1 MKSIVL
7 GLSIL
12 SILVLDW
19 AALHDILKGN
29 EPDYSLEY
37 TTLAVSAL
45 VFGPMIVSA
54 WRRKS
59 KGTLANQVRD
69 G

>member
-1 MKSIVL
+1 MKSIVW

-12 SILVLDW
+12 SILALDW

-45 VFGPMIVSA
+45 VFGLLIVSA

-59 KGTLANQVRD
+59 KSTRAS
-69 G
+69 